1 MCARQLVSQNFLIKT
16 SIMLQSQ
23 RAAKLWKLAKEVL
36 EWKCFTEIENLLI
49 TCKWGQWD
57 QGWDLVSVLII
68 PVANGSLKYCFSLT
82 PIQNPPLSYAC
93 DRVYGFQFKNA
104 AKVFIYTGISQQP
117 IANALEFFFCPPSDI
132 IKDYSEFT
140 LFILLIFF
148 FGF

>member
-1 MCARQLVSQNFLIKT
+1 M
-16 SIMLQSQ
+16 
-23 RAAKLWKLAKEVL
+23 
-36 EWKCFTEIENLLI
+36 
-49 TCKWGQWD
+49 
-57 QGWDLVSVLII
+57 LII

-117 IANALEFFFCPPSDI
+117 IANALEFFFFCPLSDI
-132 IKDYSEFT
+132 IKDYSEFM

-148 FGF
+148 LVFNV